1 VIRLTT
7 WSAEAARCLGR
18 ALNAGGL
25 LDIQDEVRRGL
36 SQLWEF
42 TDEHGLAGYAVTRLE
57 RYPSG
62 IEWCWVACAGRDFMK
77 YARLLQLEA
86 ERRGLT
92 VRVHL
97 TSRAMQRWY
106 GRLGFEVSETIMRR
120 RADHGVRRRQE
131 FA

>member
-1 VIRLTT
+1 VIRLCT
-7 WSAEAARCLGR
+7 WSDQAQAHIAR

-25 LDIQDEVRRGL
+25 QDISDEVARGV

-42 TDEHGLAGYAVTRLE
+42 EDKEGIAGYAVTRLE

-62 IEWCWVACAGRDFMK
+62 VEWCWVACAGRNFMK
-77 YARLLQLEA
+77 YARMLKAEA
-86 ERRGLT
+86 DSRGLT

-97 TSRAMQRWY
+97 KSKGMERWY
-106 GRLGFEVSETIMRR
+106 GKLGFEVSETIMR
-120 RADHGVRRRQE
+120 AEHGAVGRRQE

>member
-1 VIRLTT
+1 MIRLTT
-7 WSAEAARCLGR
+7 WSDAAERQLGR
-18 ALNAGGL
+18 ALNPNGIT
-25 LDIQDEVRRGL
+25 DIRDEVRRGI
-36 SQLWEF
+36 SQLWELS
-42 TDEHGLAGYAVTRLE
+42 DELGQAGYAVTRLE

-77 YARLLQLEA
+77 YARLMQQEA

-106 GRLGFEVSETIMRR
+106 SRLGFKVSETIMR
-120 RADHGVRRRQE
+120 AEHGSVGRRQE